1 MDQNEKKV
9 SIFKVLSKNEME
21 ARIAPVLNEA
31 AGVLAQSFGKYGANT
46 FIGSGIHVMATKD
59 GYTIAKYLSSRDN
72 IDKIDSMIF
81 NIMKTPCER
90 VNNTVGDGTTT
101 AFISAQ
107 SIYNS
112 YLDIKTLLEG
122 QNFVPKDI
130 IEVFIKIR
138 DKIIEGIQ
146 KRTVKIDVN
155 DADALAEEIYKVLYI
170 STNGDE
176 EISTMISEMYRE
188 LKYPSIQVEM
198 SNDGHNHKK
207 IIDGY
212 EIQVVTTDGI
222 YVNSENDIC
231 YSKDVDALVLDLK
244 INADIYNSILKPINE
259 QCRARGRRLVVIAT
273 QYDDTAME
281 GLIGSELRYEYRDT
295 KEINMILCTA
305 SNKGSD
311 DKKRLSDLAMLLNT
325 DVINA
330 TIKDMGID
338 NILDAFNL
346 DHRNIPGIQ
355 VYDSSSLI
363 IDDGQA
369 DRKKEGTKFRV
380 GFCHECELGKKKSI
394 FRGFHYNTELYKTHV
409 KEAKGDLEIVK
420 AKYEAM
426 GIFNI
431 EIAIKQARLYSLGL
445 KVGIIEIGG
454 DSDLMQSY
462 LKDTV
467 DDGVKAA
474 ASAYQYGLIQGC
486 NVTLLQILDE
496 MRLELF
502 DNYGKDSI
510 EVIIHEIFYNGFVS
524 VYKTVLKNM
533 CDDIV
538 IESTGNLT
546 EDKASIISQM
556 DNYLQTHIRK
566 DNTNL
571 TIDIFDKDILDD
583 ITTFYKPDSA
593 HMFIIKYS
601 ILTGK
606 VFDLNK
612 KEFNNEVIN
621 SAQTDIEVLKAV
633 TDLIS
638 LLISGKQL
646 VIM

>member
-1 MDQNEKKV
+1 MDQNVKKDG
-9 SIFKVLSKNEME
+9 IFNVLSKSEME

-31 AGVLAQSFGKYGANT
+31 AGVLAQSFGKYGSNT
-46 FIGSGIHVMATKD
+46 FIGSGIHTMSTKD
-59 GYTIAKYLSSRDN
+59 GYTIAKYLSAKDGV
-72 IDKIDSMIF
+72 DKIDSMIF

-112 YLDIKTLLEG
+112 YLAIKELLESK
-122 QNFVPKDI
+122 NFVPKDI
-130 IEVFIKIR
+130 IEVFIRIR
-138 DKIIEGIQ
+138 DMIIEGIQ

-155 DADALAEEIYKVLYI
+155 DADALAEAIYKVLYI

-176 EISTMISEMYRE
+176 ELSTMISEMYRE
-188 LKYPSIQVEM
+188 LKYPSIQVEL
-198 SNDGHNHKK
+198 SRDGHNHKK

-244 INADIYNSILKPINE
+244 VTADVYNSILKPINE
-259 QCRARGRRLVVIAT
+259 QCRSRGRRLVVIAT

-281 GLIGSELRYEYRDT
+281 GLIGSELRHEYRAT
-295 KEINMILCTA
+295 KQINMILCTA
-305 SNKGSD
+305 SNKGAD

-338 NILDAFNL
+338 NLLGAFNL

-355 VYDSSSLI
+355 IYEASAIVT
-363 IDDGQA
+363 DDGQA
-369 DRKKEGTKFRV
+369 NRVKEDAKFRV

-394 FRGFHYNTELYKTHV
+394 FRGFHYSEELYTSHV
-409 KEAKGDLEIVK
+409 NEAKGDLETVK

-426 GIFNI
+426 GVFNI

-454 DSDLMQSY
+454 DSDLMQNF

-467 DDGVKAA
+467 EDGVKAA
-474 ASAYQYGLIQGC
+474 ASAYQHGLIQGC
-486 NVTLLQILDE
+486 NVTLLQILYE
-496 MRLELF
+496 MRLDIF
-502 DNYGKDSI
+502 NVYGENSI
-510 EVIIHEIFYNGFVS
+510 EAIIHQIFYNGFVS

-533 CDDIV
+533 CCDILIEPSDDKD
-538 IESTGNLT
+538 N
-546 EDKASIISQM
+546 IIDQI
-556 DNYLQTHIRK
+556 DHYLQSYMRK
-566 DNTNL
+566 GEDNL
-571 TIDIFDKDILDD
+571 SIAIFDKDILDKI
-583 ITTFYKPDSA
+583 ITEYKPDSA
-593 HMFIIKYS
+593 HMVIILYS
-601 ILTGK
+601 IMTGK

-612 KEFNNEVIN
+612 KEFNNDVIN